1 LDADHKKLFLILHP
15 FLLAPGFQIVRA
27 AGPAYQPREP
37 KGDISMSIQFKTTA
51 AFAFLAGLS
60 FASASQAEA
69 IIGLTGDKTLTQF
82 DSATLKAGKATP
94 IKGVNGRVAGIDMR
108 PSDGQLYAVTLDGS
122 VYTVNTTTGEATFK
136 IKLEKMLPENTV
148 HTLDFNPAADRLRLI
163 GSDGTS
169 LRANVDDG
177 KVTVDGSLKYAETDP
192 AKGKT
197 PNVVAGAYSN
207 SVKGTKETALYDID
221 GTLGTYLKQ
230 APPNDGI
237 LSTIGKTGITAKS
250 IAFDITTDSTG
261 KNTGYAMTG
270 TSLYSIDIATGVASS
285 LGKVK
290 GLPGVPRDIAVIAR

>member
-1 LDADHKKLFLILHP
+1 
-15 FLLAPGFQIVRA
+15 
-27 AGPAYQPREP
+27 
-37 KGDISMSIQFKTTA
+37 MSIQFKTTVTLVI
-51 AFAFLAGLS
+51 LAGLS
-60 FASASQAEA
+60 FAQAAKADA

-94 IKGVNGRVAGIDMR
+94 IKGMNGRVAGIDMR
-108 PSDGQLYAVTLDGS
+108 PSDGQLYAVALDGS

-136 IKLEKMLPENTV
+136 IKLEKMLPADAV
-148 HTLDFNPAADRLRLI
+148 HTIDFNPAADRLRLI

-192 AKGKT
+192 AKGKK

-221 GTLGTYLKQ
+221 ATLGTYLKQ

-237 LSTIGKTGITAKS
+237 LSTIGKTGIKAKS
-250 IAFDITTDSTG
+250 IAFDIATDSVG

-270 TSLYSIDIATGVASS
+270 TSLYTIDIATGVASS

-290 GLPGVPRDIAVIAR
+290 GLPGIPRDIAVIAR